1 MSQPRIVLAP
11 STPLSLRLFD
21 RIPLPAF
28 WAGAVV
34 GLGIFLLFLLYTAAF
49 GASIGRHADVAFE
62 RGWLAEGIQDFFL
75 GFTIAVIAASV
86 RSTRTEIEALRPSL
100 GLAPRDEPDLER
112 EVLRYRRLPLALMGL
127 GALLTGYLTVSSPEL
142 WIDGQMPGWTHPTV
156 LWLAMRN
163 TVTWWIA
170 LRGVALELLLGW
182 RVSRLAERVE
192 VVDLFDRAAFAPF
205 TRRAL
210 RSVLLWMMLAAW
222 VSLTYIGPGALGRL
236 LVVGVAGL
244 SCFALAAFVIPLVGP
259 HRRLRDL
266 QQRELARIRAAL
278 RLARDAMLAQGAP
291 PFAGG
296 RLADLI
302 AYETR
307 VLAASTWPIESST
320 LPRFGLYLA
329 LGMGSWVG
337 AGLVQH
343 AVETALR

>member
-1 MSQPRIVLAP
+1 MRPPRIVLEP
-11 STPLSLRLFD
+11 NTPLSLWLFD

-28 WAGAVV
+28 WAGAAV
-34 GLGIFLLFLLYTAAF
+34 GLGVFTLFLLYTAMF
-49 GASIGRHADVAFE
+49 GSAIGRHADVAFE
-62 RGWLAEGIQDFFL
+62 HGWLAEVIQDFFL

-86 RSTRTEIEALRPSL
+86 RSTRAEIEALRPSL
-100 GLAPRDEPDLER
+100 GLAASDEPELER

-127 GALLTGYLTVSSPEL
+127 GGFVASYLTVRSPEL
-142 WIDGQMPGWTHPTV
+142 WVDGRVPGWRHPTV
-156 LWLAMRN
+156 LWLSARN
-163 TVTWWIA
+163 AITWWLA
-170 LRGVALELLLGW
+170 LRGVALELNLGW

-192 VVDLFDRAAFAPF
+192 VIDLFDRAAFAPF

-210 RSVLLWMMLAAW
+210 RSVLLWMLLAAW
-222 VSLTYIGPGALGRL
+222 VSLTYIGPGSLGGL
-236 LVVGVAGL
+236 LTLGVVGL
-244 SCFALAAFVIPLVGP
+244 SCFALAAFVIPLLGP
-259 HRRLRDL
+259 HRRLREL
-266 QQRELARIRAAL
+266 QQRELSRVRAAL
-278 RLARDAMLAQGAP
+278 RQTRDAMLAPDAP
-291 PFAGG
+291 HFAGG

-307 VLAASTWPIESST
+307 IEGASTWPIEAST

>member
-1 MSQPRIVLAP
+1 VLEP
-11 STPLSLRLFD
+11 NTPLSLRLFD

-28 WAGAVV
+28 WAGVVV
-34 GLGIFLLFLLYTAAF
+34 GLGVFGLFLLYTAAF

-62 RGWLAEGIQDFFL
+62 RGWLAEGIQDCFI
-75 GFTIAVIAASV
+75 GFTLAVIAASL
-86 RSTRTEIEALRPSL
+86 RGTRAEVEALRPSL

-112 EVLRYRRLPLALMGL
+112 EVLRYRRLPLALIGL
-127 GALLTGYLTVSSPEL
+127 GGAFTSYLTVVSPEL
-142 WIDGQMPGWTHPTV
+142 WAGGRMPGWTHPTV
-156 LWLAMRN
+156 IWLGARN
-163 TVTWWIA
+163 AITWWIA

-182 RVSRLAERVE
+182 RVSQLAERVE
-192 VVDLFDRAAFAPF
+192 VVDLFDRAPFAPF

-222 VSLTYIGPGALGRL
+222 VSLTYIGPGALGGL
-236 LVVGVAGL
+236 LAIGVVGLAV
-244 SCFALAAFVIPLVGP
+244 FALAAFVIPLLGP

-266 QQRELARIRAAL
+266 QQREIVRVRAAL
-278 RLARDAMLAQGAP
+278 RQTRDALLAPDAP

-296 RLADLI
+296 RLADLL
-302 AYETR
+302 AYEGR
-307 VLAASTWPIESST
+307 VESASTWPIEAST
-320 LPRFGLYLA
+320 LPRLGLYLA